1 MPEDIGEDRQ
11 PLPEKPEDSEFLL
24 DLPEDFDFYAATV
37 RTEALIGSLTGKF
50 NVHLLS
56 AIKESL
62 HMPIV
67 VPVNRSATIVILNVI
82 EETKEMCG
90 FASPEIIFSKLKQRR
105 ARAKRPSN
113 S

>member
-24 DLPEDFDFYAATV
+24 DLPEDFDYYAATV

-62 HMPIV
+62 HMPMA
-67 VPVNRSATIVILNVI
+67 PVNKSATIVILNAI

-90 FASPEIIFSKLKQRR
+90 FASPEIIFSKLRQRR
-105 ARAKRPSN
+105 EQAKRPSN
-113 S
+113 P